1 MDIFAGSR
9 TFASV
14 TSSNTVSTLF
24 YLPSLY
30 LLCFLLF
37 LCFPTFFF
45 VLHSVGAQGQARYH
59 IIQGLQF
66 PGPSNDANL
75 GYKTLGIG
83 LLSDDCY
90 PEGVAL

>member
-1 MDIFAGSR
+1 M
-9 TFASV
+9 
-14 TSSNTVSTLF
+14 
-24 YLPSLY
+24 
-30 LLCFLLF
+30 
-37 LCFPTFFF
+37 
-45 VLHSVGAQGQARYH
+45 LHSVGAQGQARYH

-75 GYKTLGIG
+75 GYKTSGIG